1 MRIPVDVLVL
11 ICVAVGIVPAWTIAP
26 VLRAGA
32 SAILGERLP
41 DYSLALWHGWN
52 WPLAMSIAGMVGGTL
67 LYMAL
72 RRTLDMYA
80 IQNRS
85 PGKALFNWNLRALFA
100 GTVRM
105 TDAVTNGNLQRMLM
119 LLVLSAVVVAL
130 VPFLQGGGLPAWP
143 APTRCRCWAG
153 RSGC

>member
-1 MRIPVDVLVL
+1 RLAGRAVLDRVH
-11 ICVAVGIVPAWTIAP
+11 VQ
-26 VLRAGA
+26 RAAQRHVQQGA
-32 SAILGERLP
+32 AAILGERLP

-85 PGKALFNWNLRALFA
+85 PGKA
-100 GTVRM
+100 
-105 TDAVTNGNLQRMLM
+105 
-119 LLVLSAVVVAL
+119 
-130 VPFLQGGGLPAWP
+130 
-143 APTRCRCWAG
+143 
-153 RSGC
+153 